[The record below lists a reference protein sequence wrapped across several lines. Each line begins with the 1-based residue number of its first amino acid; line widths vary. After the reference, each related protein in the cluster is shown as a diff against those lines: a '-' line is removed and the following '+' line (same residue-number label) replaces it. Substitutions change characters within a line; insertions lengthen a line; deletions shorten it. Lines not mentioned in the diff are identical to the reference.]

1 MAFGWEL
8 YGGDGR
14 SPPLG
19 EVVKPD
25 ERLTW
30 GRTVGIG
37 AQHIIGAVRDPDRL
51 PGALPGK
58 RSTGRITG

>member
-1 MAFGWEL
+1 MAFGWKL

-14 SPPLG
+14 SPPPPG

-25 ERLTW
+25 QRLTS
-30 GRTVGIG
+30 GRMVGIG
-37 AQHIIGAVRDPDRL
+37 ARHRRSPRDPDRL